1 MDRIK
6 TGQKGFTLIELL
18 VAIPIAAL
26 VMLAAS
32 GVLIQLVHSSRA
44 SAQMNAIRQVQM
56 AGTWISRD
64 GLQAEAVT
72 IASGNGFPCT
82 FVWHDYNV
90 ANAPK
95 HTAVYSLVPSGS
107 GTLVQL
113 QRQETV
119 EGTTPT
125 TTTQIVARNL
135 VSAGNATALSWTD
148 SFAKTGLRFQVVS
161 TVGQETESRTY
172 DVTPRPAGVPGL

>member
-6 TGQKGFTLIELL
+6 AGQKGFTLIELL

-32 GVLIQLVHSSRA
+32 GVLIQLVHSGRA
-44 SAQMNAIRQVQM
+44 SAHMNAIRQVQM

-64 GLQAEAVT
+64 GLQAETVT
-72 IASGNGFPCT
+72 IASGNGFACT

-90 ANAPK
+90 TNAPK
-95 HTAVYSLVPSGS
+95 HTVVYSLIPVGSGS
-107 GTLVQL
+107 LVQL
-113 QRQETV
+113 QRQATV
-119 EGTTPT
+119 EGGT
-125 TTTQIVARNL
+125 TTSTIVARNL

-148 SFAKTGLRFQVVS
+148 SFAKTSFRLQVTS
-161 TVGQETESRTY
+161 TAGQETESRTY

>member
-18 VAIPIAAL
+18 VVIPIAAL

-32 GVLIQLVHSSRA
+32 AVLIQLVHSGRA
-44 SAQMNAIRQVQM
+44 SAHMNAIRQVQM

-64 GLQAEAVT
+64 GLQAETVT
-72 IASGNGFPCT
+72 VASGNGFPCT

-95 HTAVYSLVPSGS
+95 HTVVYSLIPMTSGS
-107 GTLVQL
+107 LVQL
-113 QRQETV
+113 QRQVTV
-119 EGTTPT
+119 EGATS
-125 TTTQIVARNL
+125 TTQIVARNL

-148 SFAKTGLRFQVVS
+148 SYAKTALKFQVVS
-161 TVGQETESRTY
+161 TAGQETESRTY